1 MNVAVALVWGAAL
14 VTVRD
19 AVPLFETAPWACA
32 DAPVRDASAALCS
45 LPEVKNSA
53 KGLGAVAI
61 RCATAGCRAWATNAR
76 SKAQGD
82 GRITLH
88 LGALSFVVN
97 GAPPGQS
104 LRGSRYP
111 FRVEDASSWF
121 ALPAD
126 SIYLLRT
133 VERSPSTDECGLLVE
148 VSYFVRAEVAGL
160 HLVAKG
166 VTGVYAPELTAE
178 EVEEG
183 FSGCLVR
190 PRAIESQCVFLRD
203 KSARGRVTLRCGE
216 AKEVI
221 SADDREREL
230 RVGIPFRQFRYHE

>member
-1 MNVAVALVWGAAL
+1 VNVAVALVWGGAL

-19 AVPLFETAPWACA
+19 AVPLFESAPWACA
-32 DAPVRDASAALCS
+32 DAPVRDSSPALCS

-53 KGLGAVAI
+53 KGLGSVAI

-76 SKAQGD
+76 STAQGD

-88 LGALSFVVN
+88 VGARTFVVN
-97 GAPPGQS
+97 GAPPGTWM
-104 LRGSRYP
+104 RGTRFP

-121 ALPAD
+121 ALRAD

-148 VSYFVRAEVAGL
+148 VSYFVRADVSGL

-166 VTGVYAPELTAE
+166 VTGVYAPQLTAE

-190 PRAIESQCVFLRD
+190 PRAIDSQCVILRD
-203 KSARGRVTLRCGE
+203 ESARGRVTLRCGE

-221 SADDREREL
+221 SADHRAREL
-230 RVGIPFRQFRYHE
+230 RVGLQFRQFRYHE